1 MLWNVVHTFSRF
13 IVTLPSRYHVANVSS
28 HFLMY
33 IGRRLFWNP
42 KVSTNLRYEHSS
54 VRHGCIGKV
63 WYCCNLSGG
72 VVLIVWFTTNG
83 MCAKNKNI
91 CMWREQA
98 IIEWSGWSDLG
109 EWPLM
114 MLVSLVNSWL
124 CLLTVTTRVISS
136 G

>member
-54 VRHGCIGKV
+54 V
-63 WYCCNLSGG
+63 
-72 VVLIVWFTTNG
+72 
-83 MCAKNKNI
+83 
-91 CMWREQA
+91 
-98 IIEWSGWSDLG
+98 
-109 EWPLM
+109 
-114 MLVSLVNSWL
+114 
-124 CLLTVTTRVISS
+124 
-136 G
+136 